1 MAWGI
6 SAVSNSER
14 DRLVL
19 HVAPTPFFA
28 DRGCHMRIAGIVR
41 CLNAIGYRNTVCTYH
56 HGRNV
61 EDITTVRT
69 YPIPGYTRTSAGHSP
84 FKYLADVLLALLVCY
99 QVIRYKPTVI
109 HGHLHEGALL
119 GHVARSLVFWRR
131 IPLVFDVQGSLVGE
145 LVAYGT
151 LKEGSFSYRVFRAI
165 ESIVCRLPDVL
176 MCSSEN
182 SLGVMRDRYGVQ
194 PSRLMLTPDGTDV
207 AQFSVERSH
216 ELSASM
222 GLPAD
227 RPIAVFSGSLLAAKG
242 IDELKALIGGAAKQA
257 LAVHFLVIGYP
268 ESEMRE
274 WVDANGYTSTVT
286 LTGQLPF
293 EKLPAYLALA
303 DVAIEPKAVF
313 AGEASGKLVN
323 YMAAGLPVIC
333 FESPHN
339 RAMLG
344 DDGYYA
350 SLAGRDLLPAL
361 REALEEDVEHR
372 RMRGLRCR
380 RRALENYSWGATA
393 ARIASRYE
401 SLVGEHSSR

>member
-1 MAWGI
+1 M
-6 SAVSNSER
+6 SNSER

-69 YPIPGYTRTSAGHSP
+69 YPIPGYTKTSAGHSP

-194 PSRLMLTPDGTDV
+194 PSRLMLTPD
-207 AQFSVERSH
+207 S
-216 ELSASM
+216 LSF
-222 GLPAD
+222 D
-227 RPIAVFSGSLLAAKG
+227 LAARQLDQG
-242 IDELKALIGGAAKQA
+242 IEA
-257 LAVHFLVIGYP
+257 
-268 ESEMRE
+268 
-274 WVDANGYTSTVT
+274 TVPS
-286 LTGQLPF
+286 LDP
-293 EKLPAYLALA
+293 
-303 DVAIEPKAVF
+303 
-313 AGEASGKLVN
+313 
-323 YMAAGLPVIC
+323 
-333 FESPHN
+333 
-339 RAMLG
+339 AML
-344 DDGYYA
+344 
-350 SLAGRDLLPAL
+350 
-361 REALEEDVEHR
+361 
-372 RMRGLRCR
+372 
-380 RRALENYSWGATA
+380 TA
-393 ARIASRYE
+393 AEATPVTNR
-401 SLVGEHSSR
+401 